1 MAWVLRGL
9 ALRGSPLE
17 KGKNTDDERQSQT
30 LMESITN
37 TLHNCTRFYAVDRYG
52 TSRISPARFL
62 LRKAKKAA

>member
-17 KGKNTDDERQSQT
+17 KGKNTEDERQSQT

-52 TSRISPARFL
+52 TSRISPGRFL
-62 LRKAKKAA
+62 PRKAKKAA